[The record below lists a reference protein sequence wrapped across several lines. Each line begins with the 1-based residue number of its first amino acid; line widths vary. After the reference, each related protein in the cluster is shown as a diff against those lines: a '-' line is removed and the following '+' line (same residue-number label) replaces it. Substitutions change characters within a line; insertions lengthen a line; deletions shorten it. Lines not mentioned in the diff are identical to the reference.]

1 MLSIGA
7 VAHAAGVSPRAVR
20 YYEQQGLLASE
31 RSSGGQRRFPE
42 LAIERVTFIQQLI
55 QAGLS
60 SATIRDLLP
69 CMDSRVATSKTIQRL
84 EEERNRIQM
93 RAEDLT
99 RMGERLD
106 RLIEQARNSASAIN
120 AGH

>member
-42 LAIERVTFIQQLI
+42 SAIERVTFIQQLI

-60 SATIRDLLP
+60 SATIRDFLP
-69 CMDSRVATSKTIQRL
+69 CMDSRVATAKTIQRL

-99 RMGERLD
+99 RMGKRLD
-106 RLIEQARNSASAIN
+106 RLIEQARISASAIN
-120 AGH
+120 SGH